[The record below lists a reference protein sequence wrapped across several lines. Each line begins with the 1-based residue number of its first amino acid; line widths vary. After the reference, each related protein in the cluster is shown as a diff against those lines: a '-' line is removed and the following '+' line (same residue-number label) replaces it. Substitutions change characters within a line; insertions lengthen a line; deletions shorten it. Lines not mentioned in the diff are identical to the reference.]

1 MKEYMDLALKEAQ
14 KALRKNEVPV
24 GAIIVKNNKVIAKA
38 HNLKEKNQCVIEH
51 AEIIAIKRASK
62 KLKTW
67 HLDDCEMYV
76 TLEPCKMC
84 CGAIEQSRLKKV
96 YYGAKSYIFGNVE
109 SNVSR
114 ETLEQNNNTNVSRE
128 TYVKLSSKEA
138 SKIMTDF
145 FKTKRK

>member
-1 MKEYMDLALKEAQ
+1 MAYLKAHYPLYFYLSLLNSTEMD
-14 KALRKNEVPV
+14 EV
-24 GAIIVKNNKVIAKA
+24 KTKKYLQEAKA

-114 ETLEQNNNTNVSRE
+114 ETLEQDNNTNVSRE